1 MDRLILRS
9 NTRGGLRVGALDG
22 GPHWHLAREA
32 AHNRVHGSE
41 KRCSLNVGM
50 AETGHYEG
58 ATSTYSAPLIED
70 YGSLTDLTAS
80 FDPDM
85 VASGAGGLSL
95 AVVSTVLRERISSS
109 STVLDERISGGGG
122 GGSSGGGGAGAGG
135 GGTGDGSGAGGRL
148 PFSGYAV
155 FVTAAV
161 GAGLASAGAGTRAA
175 LRRRQ
180 S

>member
-1 MDRLILRS
+1 MD
-9 NTRGGLRVGALDG
+9 
-22 GPHWHLAREA
+22 
-32 AHNRVHGSE
+32 GSE

-95 AVVSTVLRERISSS
+95 AVVSAVLRERTSSS

>member
-1 MDRLILRS
+1 
-9 NTRGGLRVGALDG
+9 
-22 GPHWHLAREA
+22 
-32 AHNRVHGSE
+32 
-41 KRCSLNVGM
+41 M

-122 GGSSGGGGAGAGG
+122 GGAGAGG